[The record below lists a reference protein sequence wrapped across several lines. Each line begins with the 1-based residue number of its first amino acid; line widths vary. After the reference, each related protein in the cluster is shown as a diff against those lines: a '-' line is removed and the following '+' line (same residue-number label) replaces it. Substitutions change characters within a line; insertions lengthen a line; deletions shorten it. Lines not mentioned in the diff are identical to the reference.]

1 MKDEGAKTHPCLV
14 PFDELPEG
22 QQLKDV
28 LLVAI
33 IQTLAPLSAEDAS
46 GRSRPPSANEVN

>member
-14 PFDELPEG
+14 PFAELPEG
-22 QQLKDV
+22 QQLKDA

-33 IQTLAPLSAEDAS
+33 IQTLAPLSAETS
-46 GRSRPPSANEVN
+46 